1 MPNLGSS
8 TGAPPPSRALRA
20 TSRVGDRAA
29 AARPCA
35 AANVSFCLDS
45 VGWKH
50 GATAHARGATG
61 STRGPPPSLCHAA
74 TCHPRAKGRGMPGR
88 GHKNARA
95 AADVWKKKD
104 LGAFSGQF
112 SATLE
117 SHDTML
123 LRISPSASRE

>member
-1 MPNLGSS
+1 
-8 TGAPPPSRALRA
+8 
-20 TSRVGDRAA
+20 
-29 AARPCA
+29 
-35 AANVSFCLDS
+35 
-45 VGWKH
+45 
-50 GATAHARGATG
+50 
-61 STRGPPPSLCHAA
+61 
-74 TCHPRAKGRGMPGR
+74 MPGR